1 MTELV
6 GRTLAN
12 YTILEVIGQ
21 GGMATVYRA
30 QDLRD
35 RHVVAIKVLSPYV
48 AADPKFRGR
57 FDREVTLLRRL
68 EHPNIVPILA
78 FGQADGFHYIVM
90 PYVSSG
96 TLHERLRAG
105 PLLPLEGGRIV
116 EQITSAL
123 DFAHQQGV
131 IHRDIKPSNILLDE
145 SGNALLTDFGF
156 AHVPWDSVSLTGSLL
171 IGTPAYM
178 SPEQCRGA
186 DVGQASDQYSLGVV
200 LYQLCAG
207 RLPYEADT
215 PMGVVIKQASQP
227 LPAPRLANPNLPYT
241 IEEVLIKVLA
251 KEPGERYES
260 VAALNQAFQG
270 ALKASLDPSG
280 TYRLRQLRAE
290 QPTESL
296 SRAVVLRGWARE
308 STRRVRRFAPLLA
321 AVFLLGCPAA
331 AWGFGVLPPLLG
343 NDPVSVSAASASED
357 LLATIQSLSTQN
369 APGEGTVMAPGA
381 VETAVSGTVAAMG
394 IPEGGLTT
402 LTEQAVAASTDA
414 PTLGATP
421 SPSRA
426 PFGYRTRTPV
436 PTSSGGGQLTLL
448 PGESSPTPTPT
459 PTGALPTSPGGPT
472 ATNTQAWTNTP
483 MPSTAV
489 PPTAVPPTAVPPTA
503 VPPTAV
509 PPTAVPPTA
518 VPPTTV
524 PPTAVP
530 PTAVPPT
537 DKPTKEP
544 KCNHGQPCTPTPG

>member
-6 GRTLAN
+6 GRTLA
-12 YTILEVIGQ
+12 YYAILEVIGQ

-57 FDREVTLLRRL
+57 FDREVNLLRRL

-116 EQITSAL
+116 EQIASAL

-131 IHRDIKPSNILLDE
+131 IHRDIKPSNILIDE
-145 SGNALLTDFGF
+145 NGKALLTDFGF
-156 AHVPWDSVSLTGSLL
+156 AHVPWESASLTGSLL

-178 SPEQCRGA
+178 SPEQCRGE

-200 LYQLCAG
+200 LYQLCTG

-227 LPAPRLANPNLPYT
+227 LPAPRLANPNLPCSV
-241 IEEVLIKVLA
+241 EDVLIKVLS

-260 VAALNQAFQG
+260 MAALNQAFQE
-270 ALKASLDPSG
+270 AVKASLDPTG
-280 TYRLRQLRAE
+280 TYRRRQLRAE

-308 STRRVRRFAPLLA
+308 SARRVRRFAPLLA
-321 AVFLLGCPAA
+321 AIVLLGCPAA

-343 NDPVSVSAASASED
+343 SDPVSVSAASASED
-357 LLATIQSLSTQN
+357 LLATIHALSTQN

-381 VETAVSGTVAAMG
+381 VETAVNGTVVAMG
-394 IPEGGLTT
+394 IPEGGLAT
-402 LTEQAVAASTDA
+402 LTEQAGAASIAA

-421 SPSRA
+421 SPFATTYS
-426 PFGYRTRTPV
+426 FRTRTPV
-436 PTSSGGGQLTLL
+436 PTSSGGGQPTLL
-448 PGESSPTPTPT
+448 PGESSPTPSHTPMPSRTPT
-459 PTGALPTSPGGPT
+459 PTGPIPTTAVWSPTPTTPPPTLTYTLAPPTNSPATPPTSPPVPGDPT
-472 ATNTQAWTNTP
+472 IDPKLCKSTP
-483 MPSTAV
+483 GHP
-489 PPTAVPPTAVPPTA
+489 
-503 VPPTAV
+503 
-509 PPTAVPPTA
+509 
-518 VPPTTV
+518 
-524 PPTAVP
+524 
-530 PTAVPPT
+530 
-537 DKPTKEP
+537 
-544 KCNHGQPCTPTPG
+544 HYCTPSP